1 MFTPG
6 NILLTTTVVLLILG
20 GKKIRS
26 LGEDL
31 GVAIRSFRE
40 AMQDKPD
47 QAKKDNTP
55 NLSKE

>member
-1 MFTPG
+1 MLTPG
-6 NILLTTTVVLLILG
+6 NILLTTTVLVLILG

-40 AMQDKPD
+40 AMSDKPK
-47 QAKKDNTP
+47 QNAAEKTQV
-55 NLSKE
+55 LSEE